1 MHITDIRIEYLKN
14 PMGLDTRTPEIS
26 WKLASDRQ
34 GDRQTAYHLVVST
47 QDRLKVV
54 LDTGK
59 VASGEN
65 RLRATGTEAWE
76 SHTRYLVELVAYDAE
91 GTMSAPG
98 TATFSI
104 GFLDAFGDHAQW
116 ITQPDPNR
124 FSQVVLW
131 VTGGLDGSKV
141 NDAKGLCHGIY
152 LRKGFQV
159 VKEIREATLYVCGLG
174 FNHTYLNG
182 NKLGTAVLDPAQ
194 TDYHQGALYSTYDA
208 TALLHQGFNTWML
221 VLGNGRHIKA
231 YGYDPTPR
239 GIGLLHIVHT
249 DGSESLVRTDE
260 SWLSCSGPIQEN
272 SIYEGETYDARKA
285 HTGWEFEKFDTSSW
299 KPAVKTEGYSLHA
312 QTLPPVTVTETRTPV
327 SMNRTSKGDWI
338 IDFGQNMSALLEV
351 VVRGAE
357 SGRKLSLKFSELL
370 DTEGNLLT
378 ATSREANTEDRYIC
392 AGTESETWLPS
403 FTYHGFRFAQ
413 LSNYPG
419 EPQIGDIRALVVHT
433 ALERVGQFTCSD
445 PLLNRI
451 HDMVQWSQRANVMG
465 IPTDCPQRE
474 ERMGWLGDV
483 QLVSEQ
489 AMYNYD
495 MAAFYRKF
503 LRDIKVSQTPEGTLS
518 DVTPAYWSLYPADPA
533 WGSAYPT
540 LLWAMYSQYGAI
552 AVLED
557 HFAGVRAYV
566 DDLFGRTKEGVLRD
580 FGKYGDWCPPASTFP
595 KQTPIDVTSTWHLY
609 KDTLTVRDICKVLGK
624 DAEYRLYA
632 ARTESLRES
641 FNKAFNNQGQY
652 ATTRMSPIDKSAGM
666 TSQTL
671 PLALGMVPAAD
682 REKAAKLLIDVI
694 QRRFDYHVDTGI
706 VGTRYLFDVLDAL
719 GRSDIA
725 LKIISQRT
733 YPSWGYMLEMGATTV
748 WERWEYLAGMG
759 MNSHNHV
766 MFGSVDAWFYKT
778 LCGLSPLDSR
788 WTSILARPYIPASL
802 SSASASV
809 DTPHGPVVL
818 AWHKDT
824 QDIVMEVQVPV
835 GARLTLR
842 LDRCPAC
849 LSATLTPLGA
859 SSSTPI
865 GQGGETL
872 LEHGSYTVT
881 LKLPTQ
887 A

>member
-1 MHITDIRIEYLKN
+1 MHINDIRIEYLHN

-34 GDRQTAYHLVVST
+34 GDRQTAYQLVVST
-47 QDRLKVV
+47 ADRLKTV

-59 VASGEN
+59 VLSAEN
-65 RLRATGTEAWE
+65 RLRASGHETWE
-76 SHTRYLVELVAYDAE
+76 SHTRYLVELVVYDAD
-91 GTMSAPG
+91 GRMSASG

-124 FSQVVLW
+124 FSQTVLW

-152 LRKGFQV
+152 LRKAFEV
-159 VKEIREATLYVCGLG
+159 TKEIREATLYVCGLG

-182 NKLGTAVLDPAQ
+182 EKLGAAVLDPAQ
-194 TDYHQGALYSTYDA
+194 TDYHQGALYSTFDA
-208 TALLHQGFNTWML
+208 TPLLHTGYNAWML

-249 DGSESLVRTDE
+249 DGSVSLVRTDE
-260 SWLSCSGPIQEN
+260 SWLSSSGPILEN

-285 HTGWEFEKFDTSSW
+285 HAGWELEDFDTSSW
-299 KPAVKTEGYSLHA
+299 KPAQRIEGYSLHA
-312 QTLPPVTVTETRTPV
+312 QTLPPVAVTETRAPV
-327 SMNRTSKGDWI
+327 AMTRKPQGDWI

-351 VVRGAE
+351 VVRGAQP
-357 SGRKLSLKFSELL
+357 GRKLTLKFSELL
-370 DTEGNLLT
+370 DEEGNLLT

-392 AGTESETWLPS
+392 AGNASETWLPS

-419 EPQIGDIRALVVHT
+419 EPQIEDIRALVVHT

-451 HDMVQWSQRANVMG
+451 HAMVQWSQRANVMG

-489 AMYNYD
+489 ALYNYD

-518 DVTPAYWSLYPADPA
+518 DVTPAYWPLYPADPA

-540 LLWAMYSQYGAI
+540 LLWAMYSQYGAA
-552 AVLED
+552 AVLHE
-557 HFAGVRAYV
+557 HFDGVRAYV
-566 DDLFGRTKEGVLRD
+566 DDLFRRTKEGVLRD

-624 DAEYRLYA
+624 ENEYRQYA
-632 ARTESLRES
+632 ERTELLKES
-641 FNKAFNNQGQY
+641 YNKAFNNHGQY

-671 PLALGMVPAAD
+671 PLALDLVPAAD
-682 REKAAKLLIDVI
+682 REKAEKLLVDVI

-706 VGTRYLFDVLDAL
+706 VGTRYLFDVLDTL

-733 YPSWGYMLEMGATTV
+733 YPSWGYMLEMGATTL
-748 WERWEYLAGMG
+748 WERWEFLAGMG

-778 LCGLSPLDSR
+778 LCGLAPLESR
-788 WTSILARPYIPASL
+788 WSTISARPYIPTTL

-809 DTPHGPVVL
+809 DTPHGIVAL
-818 AWHKDT
+818 AWK
-824 QDIVMEVQVPV
+824 QDRQSIEIGMQVPV
-835 GARLTLR
+835 GAQLALR
-842 LDRCPAC
+842 LDRCPPC
-849 LSATLTPLGA
+849 ETATIVPAGA
-859 SSSTPI
+859 SSSMPI
-865 GQGGETL
+865 AQTGETV
-872 LEHGSYTVT
+872 LEHGSYMVT
-881 LKLPTQ
+881 LKLP
-887 A
+887 ARA